1 LVLSAEIE
9 LRSLFVISTI
19 LSASSSQNPIPK
31 CEEKNEHREKE
42 KKFDYLNVYQ

>member
-31 CEEKNEHREKE
+31 CEKNEHREKE